1 MRGRIA
7 RLVLR
12 SDRAS
17 VLSLLLV
24 AVLLHVHGLA
34 LGFYLDDNTH
44 LEQCAAQG
52 YHGLASANTFDWSN
66 RLVRAWWATDNM
78 AWSYFRPL
86 PVALRVTLLR
96 LFGLHPLP
104 WHVVQLILY
113 LALLVAFFAILRR
126 FGCPR
131 GSAFVAS
138 LLFTAHPSHAMIAPW
153 LASDNA
159 VLSALA
165 GIVGLCLMRSS
176 AEAVQQCYLP
186 KVGIVVAYAV
196 AMLSRESGLMLG
208 PILLLT
214 DWLIRP
220 VGRRPWGLYAALTVE
235 GLAYVGLRSWCLAGA
250 PWPHAPY
257 LHRPTDAG
265 FAAWLPVKLL
275 LDFLS
280 TTWSAP
286 AFPFDG
292 VAWLRARPIALVIGM
307 GLAALTVVLLWPL
320 RRSRAAWGVASG
332 TALAVLP
339 TITTF
344 SAPYMLFLPSAGWA
358 ALLAVWAGNRWPQRP
373 LHTATVLGGLL
384 LTSVVGQAGV
394 AWQMHAGA
402 AAEHAVLAAVLAD
415 HPERYPPATRILL
428 VNMPPFA
435 AQVGPAVRLRTGR
448 PDLEVVAL
456 TPAPE
461 PYAIVHARC
470 DFVAVDEHT
479 VVARCAPGYFAG
491 AAGDAY
497 LHWFGRDR
505 AELQTGPVA
514 AGPPA
519 GELPFRTTILCEDA
533 NAIQTV
539 AFRFDAPVADPHYRF
554 FVGSRTS
561 PAARWPS
568 TGNSPAPQPALAR
581 ALMCSMQLGMDN
593 FVKLLD
599 RVP

>member
-7 RLVLR
+7 RFVLR

-17 VLSLLLV
+17 VLSLVLV

-52 YHGLASANTFDWSN
+52 FHGLATANSFDWSN

-78 AWSYFRPL
+78 TWSYFRPL
-86 PVALRVTLLR
+86 PVTLRVTLLR
-96 LFGLHPLP
+96 LFGLHPVP
-104 WHVVQLILY
+104 WHIIQLLLY
-113 LALLVAFFAILRR
+113 LALLAAFFGVLRR

-131 GSAFVAS
+131 GPALVAS

-159 VLSALA
+159 LLSGLA
-165 GIVGLCLMRSS
+165 YIAGLWLMRSS
-176 AEAVQQCYLP
+176 SECGHCRLLP
-186 KVGIVVAYAV
+186 KIGVVVAYAV

-208 PILLLT
+208 PILFVSYCLT
-214 DWLIRP
+214 RR
-220 VGRRPWGLYAALTVE
+220 VGRRPCGLFAALAVE
-235 GLAYVGLRSWCLAGA
+235 GLAYVGVRSWCLAGA

-257 LHRPTDAG
+257 LHRPTEPG

-280 TTWSAP
+280 TTWAVPS
-286 AFPFDG
+286 FPFDG
-292 VAWLRARPIALVIGM
+292 VAWLRARPVALALAA
-307 GLAALTVVLLWPL
+307 GLATVTAVLLWPV
-320 RRSRAAWGVASG
+320 RRSRAAWGIAAG

-339 TITTF
+339 TVTTF

-358 ALLAVWAGNRWPQRP
+358 ALLAVWAGHRWPERP
-373 LHTATVLGGLL
+373 VHTATVLAGLL
-384 LTSVVGQAGV
+384 LANIVGQAGV

-402 AAEHAVLAAVLAD
+402 AAEHAVLAALLAD
-415 HPERYPPATRILL
+415 HPERYPPATRIIL

-448 PDLEVVAL
+448 PDLQVVAL

-470 DFVAVDEHT
+470 DFVGVDEHT
-479 VVARCAPGYFAG
+479 VVARCVPGYFAG

-505 AELQTGPVA
+505 AGLRAGPVTTN
-514 AGPPA
+514 PA
-519 GELPFRTTILCEDA
+519 TVDLPFRTTVLGEDA
-533 NAIQTV
+533 TGIQAV
-539 AFRFDAPVADPHYRF
+539 AFRFEAPIDDPHYRF
-554 FVGSRTS
+554 FVGSRMN
-561 PAARWPS
+561 PATRWP
-568 TGNSPAPQPALAR
+568 GDDGPPVPQPALAR
-581 ALMCSMQLGMDN
+581 ALMCSMQVGMDN
-593 FVKLLD
+593 VVKVLH